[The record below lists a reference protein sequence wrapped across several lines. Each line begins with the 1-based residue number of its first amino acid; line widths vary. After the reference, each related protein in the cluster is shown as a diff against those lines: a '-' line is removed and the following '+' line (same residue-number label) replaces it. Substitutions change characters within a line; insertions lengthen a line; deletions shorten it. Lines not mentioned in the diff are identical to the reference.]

1 MEQFSPF
8 EVAALLLAPALA
20 VVALAYISWRA
31 KSDPIE
37 GGDGPL
43 AHSVAA
49 PAPASAGPERGETAQ
64 FEVETHTTQPP
75 LRLHEDVDAG
85 SSSSFQGMH
94 VLVLDH
100 EGMVVGA
107 SDVDPPPAKSA
118 TSGWMANK
126 DFLARVARL
135 ESLVAGVGARATSGN
150 DTIPARKARRSSTT
164 KSSGS

>member
-8 EVAALLLAPALA
+8 EVAALLLAPVLA

-37 GGDGPL
+37 GGDEAL

-49 PAPASAGPERGETAQ
+49 PAPASAGPAKTETTHVK
-64 FEVETHTTQPP
+64 VETHTTQSPF
-75 LRLHEDVDAG
+75 RLHEDVDAG

-107 SDVDPPPAKSA
+107 SDVDPPPAKSE
-118 TSGWMANK
+118 TSGRMANK
-126 DFLARVARL
+126 DFLARIARL
-135 ESLVAGVGARATSGN
+135 ENLVAGVGARATSGN
-150 DTIPARKARRSSTT
+150 DIIPARKSRRSSTT
-164 KSSGS
+164 KASGS